1 VLLVEPHVEESKVDY
16 RPLGVSGLGGWLI
29 LIQIGLFLTI
39 ILLAIQL
46 FQYSLPA
53 VITESWELLTSDQS
67 DYYHPLWGPVIIF
80 ETVYNALFLMFSI
93 YTVIA
98 FYRKKSIFPRLMI
111 MFYSVSLVVGIIDY
125 LLLLQIP
132 MARELEDGSSVRDI
146 VKSVLTCAIWIP
158 YFIKSERVHNTFV
171 R

>member
-1 VLLVEPHVEESKVDY
+1 MEPHIQEQKTDY

-29 LIQIGLFLTI
+29 LVQIGLFLTVI
-39 ILLAIQL
+39 FLAAQLIQ
-46 FQYSLPA
+46 FSLPTMT
-53 VITESWELLTSDQS
+53 TETWELLTSEQS

-80 ETVYNALFLMFSI
+80 ETVYNALFLVFGI
-93 YTVIA
+93 YTIIA
-98 FYRKKSIFPRLMI
+98 LYSKKSIFPRLMI
-111 MFYSVSLVVGIIDY
+111 MFYSVSLAVGIIDY

-132 MARELEDGSSVRDI
+132 MARELEDGSSLRDI
-146 VKSVLTCAIWIP
+146 GRSALACAIWIP

>member
-1 VLLVEPHVEESKVDY
+1 MEPHIQEQKTDY

-29 LIQIGLFLTI
+29 LIQIGLFVTV
-39 ILLAIQL
+39 ILLAVQL
-46 FQYSLPA
+46 FQQIIPTFT
-53 VITESWELLTSDQS
+53 TETWEMLTSKQS

-80 ETVYNALFLMFSI
+80 EMVYNTLFLLFSV
-93 YTVIA
+93 YTIFA
-98 FYRKKSIFPRLMI
+98 FYSKKVILPRLMI
-111 MFYSVSLVVGIIDY
+111 IFYGLSLIVGIIDY

-132 MARELEDGSSVRDI
+132 LAKELEDGSSIREI
-146 VKSVLTCAIWIP
+146 AKSVITCAIWIP